1 MTHTSLNYNKATNSK
16 LGTET
21 RTAVGILTLTALRGI
36 GPATAERLAERFAI
50 LDAIVEAEPAK
61 LRSVVS
67 AAIAQS
73 LHEPTALAHA
83 GEKARRVLDEAD
95 RRGVRVLSVFDA
107 DYPDALRSLS
117 DRPPILFVK
126 GKLPQ
131 SRSVACI
138 GTREPSE
145 FGEIVSD
152 KIVEALV
159 GANWAIVS
167 GLAIGVDTLCHKAAL
182 RHDGQTI
189 AVMAGGLDGI
199 YPKQNAKLA
208 DEILEKGGAL
218 VSEQPFGVPPS
229 PRNLVQR
236 DRLQSGLSI
245 ATFVMQT
252 DIKGGSMHT
261 VRFTIQQ
268 SRLLF
273 APVPQG
279 RHAIEPK
286 SQGILAMTQL
296 PATQFADVTRAEGD
310 YRRILVDR
318 YRNRPVAVPLA
329 SREDY
334 ASMLNLLEARI
345 SSVCKEDLHERQAS
359 SAQMSMF

>member
-1 MTHTSLNYNKATNSK
+1 MI
-16 LGTET
+16 GTET
-21 RTAVGILTLTALRGI
+21 RTAAGILTLTSLRGI
-36 GPATAERLAERFAI
+36 GPATAERLAERFAL
-50 LDAIVEAEPAK
+50 LDAIVDAEPAK
-61 LRSVVS
+61 LRTVVS
-67 AAIAQS
+67 AAVADC
-73 LHEPTALAHA
+73 LHEPTAVLNA
-83 GEKARRVLDEAD
+83 GEKAQRVLEEAE
-95 RRGVRVLSVFDA
+95 RRGVRVLSVFDS
-107 DYPDALRSLS
+107 DYPDSLRSLS

-126 GKLPQ
+126 GKLPPR
-131 SRSVACI
+131 RSVACI

-159 GANWAIVS
+159 KANWTIVS
-167 GLAIGVDTLCHKAAL
+167 GLAIGVDTLSHKAAL
-182 RHDGQTI
+182 RHGGRTI

-199 YPKQNAKLA
+199 YPKQNSKLA
-208 DEILEKGGAL
+208 DEILEKDGAL
-218 VSEQPFGVPPS
+218 VSEQAFGVPPS

-268 SRLLF
+268 NRLLF

-279 RHAIEPK
+279 RHAAEPK

-296 PATQFADVTRAEGD
+296 PAPRFADAARAEGD
-310 YRRILVDR
+310 YRRILFER
-318 YRNRPVAVPLA
+318 YRNGPVAVPLA
-329 SREDY
+329 SKEDY
-334 ASMLNLLEARI
+334 ISMLELLETRLVGGAGQTAPVR
-345 SSVCKEDLHERQAS
+345 SSS
-359 SAQMSMF
+359 PSQMSML

>member
-1 MTHTSLNYNKATNSK
+1 MISTD
-16 LGTET
+16 T
-21 RTAVGILTLTALRGI
+21 RTAAGILTLTALRGI
-36 GPATAERLAERFAI
+36 GPATAERLAERFQLLAAI
-50 LDAIVEAEPAK
+50 ADAEPAK
-61 LRSVVS
+61 LRSLVS
-67 AAIAQS
+67 ASVIES
-73 LHEPTALAHA
+73 LHEPTALANA
-83 GEKARRVLDEAD
+83 GEKAQRVLDEAD
-95 RRGVRVLSVFDA
+95 RRGVRVLSVFDQ
-107 DYPDALRSLS
+107 DYPPALRSLH
-117 DRPPILFVK
+117 DRPPVLFVK
-126 GKLPQ
+126 GKLPPL
-131 SRSVACI
+131 RSVACI

-152 KIVEALV
+152 RIVGTLV

-167 GLAIGVDTLCHKAAL
+167 GLAVGVDTLSHQAAL
-182 RHDGQTI
+182 RHRGRTI

-199 YPKQNAKLA
+199 YPRQNAKLA
-208 DEILEKGGAL
+208 DEILERDGML

-268 SRLLF
+268 DRLLF

-279 RHAIEPK
+279 RHAAEPK
-286 SQGILAMTQL
+286 SQGILGMTQL
-296 PATQFADVTRAEGD
+296 PAMRFADAVRAEGD
-310 YRRILVDR
+310 YRRILLERFRDK
-318 YRNRPVAVPLA
+318 PVAVPLA

-334 ASMLNLLEARI
+334 ASMLELLETRL
-345 SSVCKEDLHERQAS
+345 SGVEQLELQPAS
-359 SAQMSMF
+359 ASTQMSML

>member
-1 MTHTSLNYNKATNSK
+1 MI
-16 LGTET
+16 GTET
-21 RTAVGILTLTALRGI
+21 QTAAGILTLTALRGV
-36 GPATAERLAERFAI
+36 GPATAERLAERFPV
-50 LDAIVEAEPAK
+50 LDAIVEAGPAE

-67 AAIAQS
+67 AAVAQS
-73 LHEPTALAHA
+73 LHEPAAIVQA
-83 GEKARRVLDEAD
+83 GEKAQRVLDEAE
-95 RRGVRVLSVFDA
+95 RRGVRVVSVFDA
-107 DYPDALRSLS
+107 DYPEALRSLS

-126 GKLPQ
+126 GTLPLR
-131 SRSVACI
+131 RSVACI

-159 GANWAIVS
+159 CANWAIVS
-167 GLAIGVDTLCHKAAL
+167 GLAIGVDTLSHQAAL
-182 RHDGQTI
+182 RHGGQTI
-189 AVMAGGLDGI
+189 AIMAGGLEGI

-208 DEILEKGGAL
+208 DEILEKDGAL
-218 VSEQPFGVPPS
+218 ISEQPFGVPPS

-268 SRLLF
+268 NRLLF

-279 RHAIEPK
+279 RHALEAK
-286 SQGILAMTQL
+286 SQGILAMTQYS
-296 PATQFADVTRAEGD
+296 ATQFADVARAEGD
-310 YRRILVDR
+310 YRRILVER

-334 ASMLNLLEARI
+334 ASMLDLLEGRI
-345 SSVCKEDLHERQAS
+345 SSAGEEAPPARPTAP
-359 SAQMSMF
+359 AQMTML

>member
-1 MTHTSLNYNKATNSK
+1 MI
-16 LGTET
+16 GTET
-21 RTAVGILTLTALRGI
+21 RSAAGILTLTALRGI
-36 GPATAERLAERFAI
+36 GPATAERLAERFSI

-73 LHEPTALAHA
+73 LHEPTAIFHA
-83 GEKARRVLDEAD
+83 GEKAQRVLDEAD
-95 RRGVRVLSVFDA
+95 RRGVRVLSIFDT

-126 GKLPQ
+126 GKLPPR
-131 SRSVACI
+131 RSVACI

-159 GANWAIVS
+159 GSKWAIVS
-167 GLAIGVDTLCHKAAL
+167 GLAIGVDTLSHQAAL

-208 DEILEKGGAL
+208 NEILEKGGAL

-261 VRFTIQQ
+261 VRFTLQQ
-268 SRLLF
+268 NRLLF

-279 RHAIEPK
+279 RHAAEPK

-296 PATQFADVTRAEGD
+296 PAMQFADAARAEGE
-310 YRRILVDR
+310 YRRILIER

-334 ASMLNLLEARI
+334 ASMLDLLETRI
-345 SSVCKEDLHERQAS
+345 SSVGEDTPLARP
-359 SAQMSMF
+359 SAPSQMSML

>member
-1 MTHTSLNYNKATNSK
+1 MI
-16 LGTET
+16 GTET
-21 RTAVGILTLTALRGI
+21 RTAAGILTLTSMRGI
-36 GPATAERLAERFAI
+36 GPATAERLAERFSL
-50 LDAIVEAEPAK
+50 LDAIVGAEPAK

-67 AAIAQS
+67 AAIAET
-73 LHEPTALAHA
+73 LHEPTAILNA
-83 GEKARRVLDEAD
+83 GEKAQRVLDEAH
-95 RRGVRVLSVFDA
+95 RRGVRVLSVFDP
-107 DYPDALRSLS
+107 DYPEALRSLS

-126 GKLPQ
+126 GKLPPR
-131 SRSVACI
+131 RSVACI

-152 KIVEALV
+152 RIVETLV

-167 GLAIGVDTLCHKAAL
+167 GLAIGVDTLSHQAAL
-182 RHDGQTI
+182 RHGGRTI

-199 YPKQNAKLA
+199 YPKQNSKLA
-208 DEILEKGGAL
+208 DEILEKDGTL

-245 ATFVMQT
+245 GTFVMQT

-268 SRLLF
+268 DRLLF

-279 RHAIEPK
+279 RHAAEPK

-296 PATQFADVTRAEGD
+296 PATRFADAARAEGD
-310 YRRILVDR
+310 YRRILFER
-318 YRNRPVAVPLA
+318 YRSRPVAVPLA
-329 SREDY
+329 SKEDY
-334 ASMLNLLEARI
+334 TSMLELLERRLAGGEAHTDAARP
-345 SSVCKEDLHERQAS
+345 SSPT
-359 SAQMSMF
+359 QMSML

>member
-1 MTHTSLNYNKATNSK
+1 MI
-16 LGTET
+16 GTET
-21 RTAVGILTLTALRGI
+21 RTAAGILTLTALRGI
-36 GPATAERLAERFAI
+36 GPATAERLAERFSFIDAI
-50 LDAIVEAEPAK
+50 LGAEPAK

-67 AAIAQS
+67 AAVAES
-73 LHEPTALAHA
+73 LHEPTAIVNAS
-83 GEKARRVLDEAD
+83 EKAQRVLDEAE
-95 RRGVRVLSVFDA
+95 RRGVRVVSIFDT
-107 DYPDALRSLS
+107 DYPDALRSLT

-126 GKLPQ
+126 GALPPR
-131 SRSVACI
+131 RSVACI

-152 KIVEALV
+152 RIVETLV
-159 GANWAIVS
+159 SANWAVVS
-167 GLAIGVDTLCHKAAL
+167 GLAIGVDTLSHQAAL
-182 RHDGQTI
+182 RYGGRTV
-189 AVMAGGLDGI
+189 AVMAGGLEGI

-208 DEILEKGGAL
+208 DEILEKNGAL
-218 VSEQPFGVPPS
+218 ISEQPFGVPPS

-268 SRLLF
+268 DRLLF

-279 RHAIEPK
+279 RHADEPK

-296 PATQFADVTRAEGD
+296 PATRFADAARAESD
-310 YRRILVDR
+310 YRRILFER
-318 YRNRPVAVPLA
+318 YGNRPVAVPLA
-329 SREDY
+329 SKEDY
-334 ASMLNLLEARI
+334 ASMLELLENRLTGGEDDAATVRP
-345 SSVCKEDLHERQAS
+345 SSSK
-359 SAQMSMF
+359 QMSMF

>member
-1 MTHTSLNYNKATNSK
+1 MISTD
-16 LGTET
+16 T
-21 RTAVGILTLTALRGI
+21 RTAAGILTLTALRGI
-36 GPATAERLAERFAI
+36 GPATAERLAERFLLLAAI
-50 LDAIVEAEPAK
+50 ADAEPAK
-61 LRSVVS
+61 LRSLVS
-67 AAIAQS
+67 ASVIES
-73 LHEPTALAHA
+73 LHEPTALANA
-83 GEKARRVLDEAD
+83 GEKAQRVLDEAD
-95 RRGVRVLSVFDA
+95 RRGVRVLSVFDQ
-107 DYPDALRSLS
+107 DYPAALRALH
-117 DRPPILFVK
+117 DRPPVLFVK
-126 GKLPQ
+126 GKLSPL
-131 SRSVACI
+131 RSVACI

-152 KIVEALV
+152 RLVGTLV

-167 GLAIGVDTLCHKAAL
+167 GLAIGVDTLSHQAAL
-182 RHDGQTI
+182 RHGGRTI

-199 YPKQNAKLA
+199 YPRQNAKLA
-208 DEILEKGGAL
+208 DEILEKDGML

-268 SRLLF
+268 DRLLF

-279 RHAIEPK
+279 RHAAEPK
-286 SQGILAMTQL
+286 SQGILGMTQL
-296 PATQFADVTRAEGD
+296 PAMRFADAVRAEGD
-310 YRRILVDR
+310 YRRILLERFRDK
-318 YRNRPVAVPLA
+318 PVAVPLA

-334 ASMLNLLEARI
+334 ASMLELLETRL
-345 SSVCKEDLHERQAS
+345 SGVEQSELRPAS
-359 SAQMSMF
+359 ASTQMSML

>member
-1 MTHTSLNYNKATNSK
+1 MI
-16 LGTET
+16 GTET
-21 RTAVGILTLTALRGI
+21 RTAVGILTLTSMRGI
-36 GPATAERLAERFAI
+36 GPATAERLAERFSL
-50 LDAIVEAEPAK
+50 LDAIVDAEPAK

-67 AAIAQS
+67 AAIAES
-73 LHEPTALAHA
+73 LHEPTAILNA
-83 GEKARRVLDEAD
+83 GEKAQRVLDEAD
-95 RRGVRVLSVFDA
+95 RRGVRVLSVFDP
-107 DYPDALRSLS
+107 DYPEALRSLS

-126 GKLPQ
+126 GKLPPR
-131 SRSVACI
+131 RSVACI

-152 KIVEALV
+152 RIVETLV

-167 GLAIGVDTLCHKAAL
+167 GLAIGVDTLSHQAAL
-182 RHDGQTI
+182 RHGGQTI

-199 YPKQNAKLA
+199 YPRQNAKLA
-208 DEILEKGGAL
+208 DEILEKDGAL

-268 SRLLF
+268 NRLLF

-279 RHAIEPK
+279 RHAAESK
-286 SQGILAMTQL
+286 SQGILAMTQFS
-296 PATQFADVTRAEGD
+296 ASRFADAARAEGD
-310 YRRILVDR
+310 YRRILLER
-318 YRNRPVAVPLA
+318 YRDGQVAVPLV
-329 SREDY
+329 SKDDFT
-334 ASMLNLLEARI
+334 SMLELLEARLTGGAFQTAPARP
-345 SSVCKEDLHERQAS
+345 SSPT
-359 SAQMSMF
+359 QMSML

>member
-1 MTHTSLNYNKATNSK
+1 L
-16 LGTET
+16 L
-21 RTAVGILTLTALRGI
+21 
-36 GPATAERLAERFAI
+36 
-50 LDAIVEAEPAK
+50 LDAIVDAEPGN
-61 LRSVVS
+61 LRTVVS
-67 AAIAQS
+67 AAVAES
-73 LHEPTALAHA
+73 LHEPAAMVNA
-83 GEKARRVLDEAD
+83 GEKAQKVLDEAD
-95 RRGVRVLSVFDA
+95 RRGVRVLSVFDP
-107 DYPDALRSLS
+107 DYPEALRPLS

-126 GKLPQ
+126 GKLPPR
-131 SRSVACI
+131 RSVACI

-145 FGEIVSD
+145 FGETVSD

-167 GLAIGVDTLCHKAAL
+167 GLAIGVDTLSHQAAL
-182 RHDGQTI
+182 RHGGRTI

-199 YPKQNAKLA
+199 YPRQNAKLA
-208 DEILEKGGAL
+208 DEILEKDGAL

-268 SRLLF
+268 NRLLF

-279 RHAIEPK
+279 RHAAEPK
-286 SQGILAMTQL
+286 SQGILAMTQFS
-296 PATQFADVTRAEGD
+296 ATRFADAARAEGD
-310 YRRILVDR
+310 YRRMLFER
-318 YRNRPVAVPLA
+318 YRTGPVAVPLA
-329 SREDY
+329 SKEDY
-334 ASMLNLLEARI
+334 TSMLELLDARVADSTGQTAPVRP
-345 SSVCKEDLHERQAS
+345 SSPT
-359 SAQMSMF
+359 QMSML

>member
-1 MTHTSLNYNKATNSK
+1 VI
-16 LGTET
+16 GTET
-21 RTAVGILTLTALRGI
+21 RSAAGILTLTALRGI
-36 GPATAERLAERFAI
+36 GPATAERLAESFSI

-73 LHEPTALAHA
+73 LHEPTAIVHA
-83 GEKARRVLDEAD
+83 GEKAQRILDEAN
-95 RRGVRVLSVFDA
+95 RRGVRVLSVFDS

-126 GKLPQ
+126 GKLPPR
-131 SRSVACI
+131 RSVACI

-159 GANWAIVS
+159 GSKWAIVS
-167 GLAIGVDTLCHKAAL
+167 GLAIGVDTLSHQAAL
-182 RHDGQTI
+182 RHGGQTI

-279 RHAIEPK
+279 RHAAEPK
-286 SQGILAMTQL
+286 SQGILAMTQI
-296 PATQFADVTRAEGD
+296 PATQFADAARAEGD
-310 YRRILVDR
+310 YRRILLER
-318 YRNRPVAVPLA
+318 YRNRPAAVSLA
-329 SREDY
+329 SKEDY
-334 ASMLNLLEARI
+334 ASMLELLETRINCAGEGAPAARPTAP
-345 SSVCKEDLHERQAS
+345 S
-359 SAQMSMF
+359 QMSML